1 LYISRKIRMFARAK
15 LKIMFKTTSTLQ
27 KLQKKSSD
35 ALGIFQATERRFY
48 KQG

>member
-1 LYISRKIRMFARAK
+1 MFARAK